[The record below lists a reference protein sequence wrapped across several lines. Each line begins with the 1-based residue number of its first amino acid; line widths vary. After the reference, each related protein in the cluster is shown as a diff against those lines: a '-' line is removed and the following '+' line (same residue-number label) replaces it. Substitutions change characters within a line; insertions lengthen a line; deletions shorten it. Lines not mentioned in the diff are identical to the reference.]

1 MGTFITPEIAVAI
14 TGVSSTGTSTAG
26 VESIS
31 KFKKS
36 YKTDQ
41 NTALTRDELML
52 LLRTSGYYSDEV
64 AALFVGIAERES
76 NWRPGSINGDRET
89 KDFSFGFLQM
99 NLLPGAHGSKTFT
112 LLYPSKA
119 SVLGYKL
126 AYSTTA
132 DTDPEVLKKKVQDV
146 ANLQTTDE
154 RIFIPYNQVIML
166 LTVAIGE
173 TAANKVVKELK
184 PVNNYIF
191 GAWGDYKVGKLDKNG
206 NPQSVIGTLA
216 KVKYSIVRDA
226 YTINTGKPESTLKA
240 WITDAFKKANAPGK
254 TYLDKWFSGTIIQNS
269 GTETKDP
276 KF

>member
-1 MGTFITPEIAVAI
+1 
-14 TGVSSTGTSTAG
+14 
-26 VESIS
+26 
-31 KFKKS
+31 
-36 YKTDQ
+36 
-41 NTALTRDELML
+41 ML
-52 LLRTSGYYSDEV
+52 LLRSSGYYSDEV

-76 NWRPGSINGDRET
+76 NWRPGSINGDRST
-89 KDFSFGFLQM
+89 GDFSFGFLQM
-99 NLLPGAHGSKTFT
+99 NLLPAAHGSKTFT
-112 LLYPSKA
+112 LFYPNRA

-126 AYSTTA
+126 AYSTTT
-132 DTDPEVLKKKVQDV
+132 DTDPAILGQKVKTV
-146 ANLQTTDE
+146 ATLETTDE
-154 RIFIPYNQVIML
+154 RIFIPYNQAAML

-173 TAANKVVKELK
+173 TSANKVMKELK

-206 NPQSVIGTLA
+206 DPQSVIGTLA

-226 YTINTGKPESTLKA
+226 YTINTGKTEETLKT

-254 TYLDKWFSGTIIQNS
+254 TYLDKWFSGTIIQNN